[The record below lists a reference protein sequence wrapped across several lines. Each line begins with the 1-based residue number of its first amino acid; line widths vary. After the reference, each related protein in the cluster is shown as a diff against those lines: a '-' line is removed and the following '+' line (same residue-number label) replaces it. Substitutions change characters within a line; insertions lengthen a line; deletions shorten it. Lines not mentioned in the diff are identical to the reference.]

1 MKKILLLVSLIL
13 LLAACGQTSEEALS
27 VDENPEKLQV
37 YTTVYPLTYFTERIA
52 GDLVDVQSIYPAGSN
67 EHTFEPTQQ
76 EMIKL
81 ADADLMFSIGLGLE
95 GFIDSAKKTLQN
107 ENVEFIATADH
118 ISDEDLEAALG
129 HKEEA
134 HEEQHDEG
142 HEDEHG
148 HEDAEEAESHDG
160 HDHGSTDP
168 HVWMSPV
175 LSEKLAESI
184 KVSLTE
190 ADPENA
196 ETYESN
202 YTELVTE
209 LETLDRSFEA
219 LSDRVNKDTFF
230 VSHAAFSY
238 LSEPYG
244 FEQVA
249 IAGLNSQD
257 EPSQKELTQIVD
269 LAKEKDVEYIVFE
282 QNVSSNLTEVIQNEV
297 GAEAIQMHN
306 LGVLTQENID
316 NEETYFTLMEKN
328 LQVLETIL
336 K

>member
-1 MKKILLLVSLIL
+1 
-13 LLAACGQTSEEALS
+13 
-27 VDENPEKLQV
+27 
-37 YTTVYPLTYFTERIA
+37 
-52 GDLVDVQSIYPAGSN
+52 
-67 EHTFEPTQQ
+67 
-76 EMIKL
+76 
-81 ADADLMFSIGLGLE
+81 
-95 GFIDSAKKTLQN
+95 
-107 ENVEFIATADH
+107 
-118 ISDEDLEAALG
+118 G

-219 LSDRVNKDTFF
+219 LSDRVNKDT
-230 VSHAAFSY
+230 
-238 LSEPYG
+238 
-244 FEQVA
+244 
-249 IAGLNSQD
+249 
-257 EPSQKELTQIVD
+257 
-269 LAKEKDVEYIVFE
+269 
-282 QNVSSNLTEVIQNEV
+282 
-297 GAEAIQMHN
+297 
-306 LGVLTQENID
+306 
-316 NEETYFTLMEKN
+316 
-328 LQVLETIL
+328 
-336 K
+336 